1 MGYFYV
7 QISWIPISFKEK
19 TAAKKKSWL
28 NCFCNATIDLYGWL
42 MQMKHIL
49 VIIPFLLVSQ
59 KSINL
64 LTHRGKS
71 AFVFNY
77 MLKTDNITFSFNMI
91 Q

>member
-1 MGYFYV
+1 
-7 QISWIPISFKEK
+7 
-19 TAAKKKSWL
+19 
-28 NCFCNATIDLYGWL
+28 
-42 MQMKHIL
+42 MKHIL

-91 Q
+91 